1 MGKIVARPSS
11 LGRRNVRGRP
21 LHIAEAEAAAVV
33 VDGGELTPKFV
44 VAGERRGEADEL
56 AGDADRWFAPYAPG
70 QVQAALGANMAA
82 MGTMVLG
89 RRTYEI
95 FFGAFAGQQ
104 NPVADIMNSTPKVVV
119 STTLEKA
126 DWNNSTVIGGDV
138 VATLNKLKT
147 ESEKD
152 VRVVGSL
159 SLIRQLLAQ
168 RALDELELFVHPIV
182 LGHGE
187 RLFDESLREL
197 MLAVASSE
205 TFDNGV
211 IHVIYRPA
219 EEETRRS

>member
-1 MGKIVARPSS
+1 
-11 LGRRNVRGRP
+11 
-21 LHIAEAEAAAVV
+21 
-33 VDGGELTPKFV
+33 
-44 VAGERRGEADEL
+44 
-56 AGDADRWFAPYAPG
+56 
-70 QVQAALGANMAA
+70 
-82 MGTMVLG
+82 
-89 RRTYEI
+89 
-95 FFGAFAGQQ
+95 
-104 NPVADIMNSTPKVVV
+104 MNSTPKVVV

>member
-1 MGKIVARPSS
+1 MGK
-11 LGRRNVRGRP
+11 
-21 LHIAEAEAAAVV
+21 
-33 VDGGELTPKFV
+33 T
-44 VAGERRGEADEL
+44 VAGLRVTLDGI

-138 VATLNKLKT
+138 VATLAKLKT
-147 ESEKD
+147 ASEKD